1 MKNSPFP
8 LYIRFL
14 CFLRKLL
21 ITRRLR
27 SWGGGGFIAL
37 SARINTPHNIKIGKG
52 VILMERVWII
62 VVEEG
67 NQPSDAVLFIGDKT
81 VISRDG
87 IIACAYG
94 IHIGKQ
100 VTFGPRVTI
109 LDHNHGFT
117 EFDQSVMHQP
127 LTGKPV
133 VIEDFVWLGAN
144 VVVLAGVKIGKGAVV
159 GAGSI
164 VTRDIP
170 PYTVAVGNPARIVR
184 SLKESTR

>member
-1 MKNSPFP
+1 M
-8 LYIRFL
+8 
-14 CFLRKLL
+14 
-21 ITRRLR
+21 
-27 SWGGGGFIAL
+27 AL
-37 SARINTPHNIKIGKG
+37 STRIDNPQNIKIGKG

-62 VVEEG
+62 VVEEA
-67 NQPSDAVLFIGDKT
+67 NQLCDAVLSIGNKT

-94 IHIGKQ
+94 IHIGKD

-109 LDHNHGFT
+109 LDHNHGFS
-117 EFDQSVMHQP
+117 EFSQSVMYQP
-127 LTGKPV
+127 LTGEPV

-144 VVVLAGVKIGKGAVV
+144 VVVLAGVKIGEGAVV

-170 PYTVAVGNPARIVR
+170 PYAVAVGNPARPIR
-184 SLKESTR
+184 YLKESSR